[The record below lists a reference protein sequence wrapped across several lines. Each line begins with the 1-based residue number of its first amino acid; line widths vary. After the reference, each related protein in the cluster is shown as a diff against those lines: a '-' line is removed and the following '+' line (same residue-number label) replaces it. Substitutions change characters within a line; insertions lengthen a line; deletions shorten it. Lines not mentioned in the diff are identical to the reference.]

1 MLEYFG
7 HRLARLGSFVLEK
20 SSQNCGYYAVYNYPE
35 DRGKLCPSSFHIMF
49 PWILVMQSGGHYGF
63 FDDDGNSVTLGCSD
77 YDHQVV
83 YKITREV
90 VDESS

>member
-1 MLEYFG
+1 MPRYKLKIEVIDI
-7 HRLARLGSFVLEK
+7 LGTG
-20 SSQNCGYYAVYNYPE
+20 NCSMKKKVGAVYKYPE